1 MHHSRRTSLIGRGLL
16 AVGGALLLLAGA
28 ATLVPTASPRA
39 EAATSPITVTATP
52 TTGVLD
58 GDAIAIRVE
67 AGAGQRINFGSRAR
81 ICRDGPVYDS
91 ADDLLPFGK
100 GDCPNAGLSSS
111 ATPGGA
117 ASLDPL
123 PDGSAAIGTLR
134 VGTGRVEWGPASDPT
149 KFSLTCDAA
158 NPCRLVVDV
167 QTSAGRKIEGS
178 ALIEFS
184 DSEALGACGGTAPG
198 ALSAS
203 GSDRFIDTWARWTR
217 DQCESAGVKA
227 SSNAVLTGEGLGLDA
242 FATGQADMAYSAT
255 GPAVPG
261 RAIEAPRNSVSVPV
275 ALNAV
280 VIGMLGGY
288 PSEAADWPSGVPR
301 PFSDVKVTASE
312 MAALFGQGFFGFSPQ
327 PGDATLGRNPQLAS
341 GVTGLGG
348 PALAPSGS
356 EATTYFTTRWFSTRA
371 PGSWRTPSVPLD
383 DIPSLT
389 PRGVTD
395 ELSAADPAFP
405 VAISSQYSAR
415 ASLKQK
421 VGAASLTNAGSYPM
435 TWVLTDLAT
444 AVQLGIPVASL
455 ENSRGEFVAPTQA
468 SLAAAVSTMETK
480 DDGTV
485 VPGSGADAAGA
496 YPLAFVEHIVA
507 PAEPLLDAECAPR
520 TDSQQLLA
528 SWVSFVTD
536 DGQQSLKGL
545 QPLTPEL
552 ATVAASSAKK
562 IGTGPV
568 TGPCKPDET
577 PPTTTPTTPV
587 APVPP
592 AAPGGFDTGSGFDTG
607 GIPAS
612 SSFGST
618 DLGGT
623 TSDALSAQGD
633 PVQPSDPESAEDAAE
648 SGGEPSLPAVPRL
661 LASQRLGGSS
671 GAIALVGLA
680 FLGAGAGMLSA
691 GRSPSRKPTA

>member
-1 MHHSRRTSLIGRGLL
+1 M
-16 AVGGALLLLAGA
+16 LLLAGA
-28 ATLVPTASPRA
+28 AALIPASSP
-39 EAATSPITVTATP
+39 EAGAAASGIVVSATP

-58 GDAIAIRVE
+58 GDAIAIRVT

-81 ICRDGPVYDS
+81 ICRDGPVYDTS
-91 ADDLLPFGK
+91 DDLLPFGK

-149 KFSLTCDAA
+149 KFSLTCDTA

-167 QTSAGRKIEGS
+167 QTSTGRIIEGS

-217 DQCESAGVKA
+217 DQCKSAGVKA
-227 SSNAVLTGEGLGLDA
+227 SSNAVLTGEGLGLEA
-242 FATGQADMAYSAT
+242 FATGQADLAYSAT
-255 GPAVPG
+255 GPSVPG
-261 RAIEAPRNSVSVPV
+261 RAIEKPRRSVSVPV

-301 PFSDVKVTASE
+301 PFSDVRVTAGE

-327 PGDATLGRNPQLAS
+327 PGDATLSRNPQLAS

-356 EATTYFTTRWFSTRA
+356 DATTYFATRWFSTRA
-371 PGSWRTPSVPLD
+371 AGSWRTPAVPLD

-389 PRGVTD
+389 PRGITD

-421 VGAASLTNAGSYPM
+421 VGAASLTNAGAYPM

-444 AVQLGIPVASL
+444 AQQLGIPVASL
-455 ENSRGEFVAPTQA
+455 ENSRGEFVAPTAA
-468 SLAAAVSTMETK
+468 SLVAATTTMDK
-480 DDGTV
+480 SDDGTV
-485 VPGSGADAAGA
+485 VPGTAPDAAGA
-496 YPLAFVEHIVA
+496 YPLAFVEHMVV
-507 PAEPLLDAECAPR
+507 PAEPLLDADCAPR
-520 TDSQQLLA
+520 TDSQKLLA
-528 SWVSFVTD
+528 DWVSYVTGP
-536 DGQQSLKGL
+536 GQASLLGL

-552 ATVAASSAKK
+552 KTIATASAAK
-562 IGTGPV
+562 IGTAPV
-568 TGPCKPDET
+568 TGDCKPAEPKPT
-577 PPTTTPTTPV
+577 TPTTTPPATP
-587 APVPP
+587 PGFL
-592 AAPGGFDTGSGFDTG
+592 GGFDGGSGFGSG
-607 GIPAS
+607 GVPAS
-612 SSFGST
+612 SSFGSSSFGT
-618 DLGGT
+618 EALGAEAET
-623 TSDALSAQGD
+623 VRS
-633 PVQPSDPESAEDAAE
+633 SDPEGAEEAAE
-648 SGGEPSLPAVPRL
+648 AGEPSAPDVPAL
-661 LASQRLGGSS
+661 MAAQRLGGSS

-680 FLGAGAGMLSA
+680 FLGAGAGTLSA
-691 GRSPSRKPTA
+691 GRSPRRRPTA

>member
-1 MHHSRRTSLIGRGLL
+1 MHHPRRTSLIGRGLL
-16 AVGGALLLLAGA
+16 AIGGVLLLLAIASALIPGVSPEAVA
-28 ATLVPTASPRA
+28 ATTPL
-39 EAATSPITVTATP
+39 TVTATP
-52 TTGVLD
+52 ATALLD
-58 GDAIAIRVE
+58 GDAIAIRVA
-67 AGAGQRINFGSRAR
+67 AGAGQKINFGSRAR

-91 ADDLLPFGK
+91 ADDLLPFGP
-100 GDCPNAGLSSS
+100 GNCPNAGLSSS
-111 ATPGGA
+111 ATPGGV

-123 PDGSAAIGTLR
+123 PDGSAAIGSLR
-134 VGTGRVEWGPASDPT
+134 VGTGRVEWGPATDPT

-158 NPCRLVVDV
+158 NPCRLVLDV
-167 QTSAGRKIEGS
+167 QTSTGRVIDGS
-178 ALIEFS
+178 TQIQFS
-184 DSEALGACGGTAPG
+184 DSEALGACGGAAPG
-198 ALSAS
+198 VLSAA

-217 DQCESAGVKA
+217 DQCQSAGVKA
-227 SSNAVLTGEGLGLDA
+227 SSNAVLAGEGPGLDA
-242 FATGQADMAYSAT
+242 FALGQADMAYSAT
-255 GPAVPG
+255 GPAIPSRPIETP
-261 RAIEAPRNSVSVPV
+261 RASVSVPV

-280 VIGMLGGY
+280 VVGMLGGY
-288 PSEAADWPSGVPR
+288 PSNAPDWPSGIPR
-301 PFSDVKVTASE
+301 PFSDVKVTSTE
-312 MAALFGQGFFGFSPQ
+312 MATLFGQGFFGFSPQ
-327 PGDATLGRNPQLAS
+327 PGTPTINRNPQLAG

-356 EATTYFTTRWFSTRA
+356 EATTYFATRWFDTRS
-371 PGSWRTPSVPLD
+371 GSSWLTPSVPLD

-395 ELSAADPAFP
+395 EMAAADPPFA

-415 ASLKQK
+415 SSLKQK
-421 VGAASLTNAGSYPM
+421 VAAASLASAGNYPI

-444 AVQLGIPVASL
+444 ANQLGIPVASL
-455 ENSRGEFVAPTQA
+455 ENSRGEFVAPTA
-468 SLAAAVSTMETK
+468 ESLAAAVGSMETAE
-480 DDGTV
+480 DGTV
-485 VPGSGADAAGA
+485 VPGTGPDAAGA
-496 YPLAFVEHIVA
+496 YPLTFVEHIVA
-507 PAEPLLDAECAPR
+507 PAEPLLDTECAPR
-520 TDSQQLLA
+520 TDSQKLLA
-528 SWVSFVTD
+528 NWVSFVTGP
-536 DGQQSLKGL
+536 GQESLEGL

-562 IGTGPV
+562 IGTAPV
-568 TGPCKPDET
+568 TGPCKPEET

-623 TSDALSAQGD
+623 TSDALGAQGD
-633 PVQPSDPESAEDAAE
+633 EVQPSDPESAEDAAE

-671 GAIALVGLA
+671 GAVALVGLA

-691 GRSPSRKPTA
+691 GRSPRRKPVA